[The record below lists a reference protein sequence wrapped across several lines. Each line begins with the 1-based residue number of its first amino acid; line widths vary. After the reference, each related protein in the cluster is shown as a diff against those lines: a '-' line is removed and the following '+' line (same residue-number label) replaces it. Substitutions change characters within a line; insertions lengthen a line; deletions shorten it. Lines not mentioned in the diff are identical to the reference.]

1 MHPIIL
7 EIGPIHIYS
16 YGLMMAIAFIVTS
29 LLLRKEFE
37 RIKINPELAHSITLV
52 AIVCGVIGARAY
64 SVIESWT
71 WSPIFNG
78 ILRLLGYILLVAI
91 GFFIFRFLFRRIL
104 AEKTETPELM
114 SSLSFTLAVGGA
126 VGVIGYL
133 ILTNWKHLSTGFF
146 TSMMGSGL
154 VWYGGLIFASIAV
167 IEVIIRSKNSTQ
179 PRPLPRGEFMLRTID
194 CIGPLLILGYAFG
207 RMG

>member
-64 SVIESWT
+64 SIIESWT
-71 WSPIFNG
+71 WSPIISSSTV
-78 ILRLLGYILLVAI
+78 ILPLLGYILLVAI
-91 GFFIFRFLFRRIL
+91 GFFIFRFLFRRVL

-114 SSLSFTLAVGGA
+114 NSISFTLAVGGA

-167 IEVIIRSKNSTQ
+167 VEVIIRSKN
-179 PRPLPRGEFMLRTID
+179 PILRTID